1 MNKAISVLVVEDD
14 YLVSEEI
21 VRGLRILGYETISTA
36 SDGKEAVTVT
46 CASRPGVV
54 LMDIQIPEL
63 DGIAAA
69 ARIQELCPTP
79 IVVLTAYESPDLLQR
94 ASTAGVS
101 AYLTKPPRP
110 EEIERAITLAV
121 ARHADLMELKRLNK
135 ELEKALDEIQ
145 QLRGII
151 PICSYCKK
159 VRDDQ
164 GYWEQVERY
173 ISRRSPAVF
182 SHGICPECLK
192 FVRAEMEETIKGTPR
207 GEGPES
213 G

>member
-21 VRGLRILGYETISTA
+21 VRGLRILGYETISTV

-79 IVVLTAYESPDLLQR
+79 IVVLTAYESPELLQK

-110 EEIERAITLAV
+110 EDIERAITLAV
-121 ARHADLMELKRLNK
+121 ARHADLMELRSLNR
-135 ELEKALDEIQ
+135 ELEKALAEIQ

-151 PICSYCKK
+151 PICAYCKK
-159 VRDDQ
+159 IRDGK
-164 GYWEQVERY
+164 GYWEQVEQY

-182 SHGICPECLK
+182 SHGICPEC
-192 FVRAEMEETIKGTPR
+192 VRKVHTEIKETIKGTPTS
-207 GEGPES
+207 S
-213 G
+213 GSEIG

>member
-21 VRGLRILGYETISTA
+21 VRGLRGLGYETIFTA
-36 SDGKEAVTVT
+36 SDGTEAVSVT

-54 LMDIQIPEL
+54 LMDIQLPEL

-69 ARIQELCPTP
+69 DRIQELCPTP
-79 IVVLTAYESPDLLQR
+79 IVVLTAYESPDLLQQ
-94 ASTAGVS
+94 ASAAGVS

-110 EEIERAITLAV
+110 EDIERAITLAV

-135 ELEKALDEIQ
+135 ELEKALAEIQ

-151 PICSYCKK
+151 PICAYCKK
-159 VRDDQ
+159 IRDDQ
-164 GYWEQVERY
+164 GYWEQVEQY
-173 ISRRSPAVF
+173 ISRRSTAVF
-182 SHGICPECLK
+182 SHGICPQCLK
-192 FVRAEMEETIKGTPR
+192 TVRTEIQETIKGTPG
-207 GEGPES
+207 GEGSKS